1 MSRRTLRSGTARQI
15 QGMTHRGMI
24 LRQAIA
30 AMAAAGLAAAGAGCA
45 GAWSDPRPAPG
56 VPNPAQP
63 TGTAA
68 RPAGQNPPRPATRT
82 DLTPDKADSL
92 RAAFLLDSLARA
104 DSARADSLRRAG
116 QGAPGRR

>member
-1 MSRRTLRSGTARQI
+1 MRPGTAPQIRDMRQRVAVFERALAL
-15 QGMTHRGMI
+15 TA
-24 LRQAIA
+24 L
-30 AMAAAGLAAAGAGCA
+30 AGLAAAGAGCA

-68 RPAGQNPPRPATRT
+68 RPAGENPPRPETRT

-104 DSARADSLRRAG
+104 DSARADSARADSLRRAG
-116 QGAPGRR
+116 QGDPGRR

>member
-1 MSRRTLRSGTARQI
+1 MRPGAASQIPEMMHRVAVLEQTLAV
-15 QGMTHRGMI
+15 
-24 LRQAIA
+24 
-30 AMAAAGLAAAGAGCA
+30 MALAGLAAAGAGCA

-68 RPAGQNPPRPATRT
+68 RPAGQDPPRPETRT

-116 QGAPGRR
+116 QGDPGRR

>member
-1 MSRRTLRSGTARQI
+1 MPAGTAPHIRDMKPQVLV
-15 QGMTHRGMI
+15 T
-24 LRQAIA
+24 RQALA
-30 AMAAAGLAAAGAGCA
+30 AILVAGLAAGSAGCA

-68 RPAGQNPPRPATRT
+68 RPAGQNPPRPETRT

-104 DSARADSLRRAG
+104 DSARTDSLRRAG
-116 QGAPGRR
+116 QGDPGRR

>member
-1 MSRRTLRSGTARQI
+1 MKYRVAVFQQALALMAVAALATL
-15 QGMTHRGMI
+15 
-24 LRQAIA
+24 
-30 AMAAAGLAAAGAGCA
+30 GAGCA

-68 RPAGQNPPRPATRT
+68 RPAGQDPPRPETRT

-116 QGAPGRR
+116 RGDPGRR

>member
-1 MSRRTLRSGTARQI
+1 MKHRALAFERMLVLTAL
-15 QGMTHRGMI
+15 T
-24 LRQAIA
+24 
-30 AMAAAGLAAAGAGCA
+30 GLAAAGAGCA

-68 RPAGQNPPRPATRT
+68 RPAGQNPPTPETRT

-116 QGAPGRR
+116 QGTPGRR

>member
-1 MSRRTLRSGTARQI
+1 MMHRVAVLEQTLAV
-15 QGMTHRGMI
+15 
-24 LRQAIA
+24 
-30 AMAAAGLAAAGAGCA
+30 MALAGLAAAGAGCA

-68 RPAGQNPPRPATRT
+68 RPAGQDPPRPETRT

-116 QGAPGRR
+116 QGDPGRR

>member
-1 MSRRTLRSGTARQI
+1 MHPGTPPRIEDMKHGTAVFE
-15 QGMTHRGMI
+15 
-24 LRQAIA
+24 QAFA
-30 AMAAAGLAAAGAGCA
+30 LMVLAGLAGVGAGCA
-45 GAWSDPRPAPG
+45 GAWSDPRPSPG

-68 RPAGQNPPRPATRT
+68 RPAGQDPPRPETRT

-116 QGAPGRR
+116 QGSPGRR

>member
-1 MSRRTLRSGTARQI
+1 MRPGIAPQI
-15 QGMTHRGMI
+15 RDMTHRI
-24 LRQAIA
+24 AIFDQALA
-30 AMAAAGLAAAGAGCA
+30 LMAAAGLAAAGAGCA
-45 GAWSDPRPAPG
+45 GAWSEPRPAPG

-68 RPAGQNPPRPATRT
+68 RPAGQNPPTPETRT

-116 QGAPGRR
+116 QGTPGRR